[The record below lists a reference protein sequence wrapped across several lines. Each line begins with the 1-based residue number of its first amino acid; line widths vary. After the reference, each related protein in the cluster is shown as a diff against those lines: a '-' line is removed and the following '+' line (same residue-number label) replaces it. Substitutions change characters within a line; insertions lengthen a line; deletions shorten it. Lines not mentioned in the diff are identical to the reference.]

1 MKTNDIQAA
10 SRGAKSDHSHE
21 DVSAHDNQV
30 EQTGQEQ
37 ESAQL
42 DPDDKRYLRP
52 LPLMM
57 LFLATSLT
65 GSLVLMYALIIATAI
80 PSITAAF
87 NTIEDLDWYST
98 AYLFATCSVQP
109 LVAKLYDLFR
119 LRDVYVASIVLFE
132 VGNVICGAAQTSAI
146 FIGGR
151 TVAGLGAAG
160 LFSGGLVMLTVASP
174 PKWRAP
180 LIGGGMGLMIVG
192 GALGPLIGGALTQHL
207 GWRWCMWI
215 FLPPGGVSAVA
226 FLFIRVPE
234 QRKKA
239 PAKEV
244 LPILPKAMDLIG
256 FALFAPA
263 VIMLLLAFSWGGGRY
278 AWSSATIIGL
288 ICGGFAM
295 TGVFSVW
302 ALYRQ
307 EKALIPPSVFRKK
320 VVFCGCA
327 VAFLQVG
334 AFATLGDYLP
344 LWFQSVKG
352 ATPTTS
358 GLNILPTM
366 ITQLLATGFCALCFN
381 KLGYAP
387 LWAQTGNVLAGL
399 GSGLMTTF
407 NPSTPTGQWI
417 GYQIL
422 VGIGRGFVIQI
433 PPIALQNTL
442 QNEELATGT
451 ALLIFFQYFGS
462 SVFLCV
468 SKTAFL
474 NRLIPALQEHVP
486 DVDPQAIINAGA
498 TDLEN
503 IVDGSEYNALIQAY
517 SDALVTTFWLSAAAS
532 IIAFFFSFG
541 LGWRKVELQTKK
553 MMGNESEAK
562 DGEPVTAPPKLQS
575 QGHGHSGNEKPVQL

>member
-1 MKTNDIQAA
+1 METNDIQAA

-30 EQTGQEQ
+30 EQTGQ

-132 VGNVICGAAQTSAI
+132 VGNVICGAAQTSAV

-226 FLFIRVPE
+226 FLFLRVPE

-278 AWSSATIIGL
+278 A
-288 ICGGFAM
+288 C
-295 TGVFSVW
+295 
-302 ALYRQ
+302 
-307 EKALIPPSVFRKK
+307 VFRKK

>member
-1 MKTNDIQAA
+1 METNDIQAA

-21 DVSAHDNQV
+21 DVSAHDNRV
-30 EQTGQEQ
+30 EQTGQ

-119 LRDVYVASIVLFE
+119 LRVTESHHSQSNADMLLQDVYVASIVLFE
-132 VGNVICGAAQTSAI
+132 VGNVICGAAQTSAV

-226 FLFIRVPE
+226 FLFLRVPE

-302 ALYRQ
+302 AWYHQ

-517 SDALVTTFWLSAAAS
+517 SDALVTTF
-532 IIAFFFSFG
+532 
-541 LGWRKVELQTKK
+541 TKK

-575 QGHGHSGNEKPVQL
+575 QGGSHRHPYVTHREGEEWD

>member
-1 MKTNDIQAA
+1 MKTNEIQAA
-10 SRGAKSDHSHE
+10 SRGANSDHSHE
-21 DVSAHDNQV
+21 DVSAHDNRV
-30 EQTGQEQ
+30 EQTGQ

-302 ALYRQ
+302 AWYRQ

-503 IVDGSEYNALIQAY
+503 LVDGSEYNALIQAY

-575 QGHGHSGNEKPVQL
+575 QGHGPSGNEKPVQL

>member
-119 LRDVYVASIVLFE
+119 LRVTESHHSQSNADMLLQDVYVASIVLFE

-215 FLPPGGVSAVA
+215 FLPPGGVSAFA
-226 FLFIRVPE
+226 FLFLRVPE

-302 ALYRQ
+302 AWYRQ
-307 EKALIPPSVFRKK
+307 EKALIPPSIFRKK

-517 SDALVTTFWLSAAAS
+517 SDALVTTFGPEVFWEKDWGTIAA
-532 IIAFFFSFG
+532 
-541 LGWRKVELQTKK
+541 ET
-553 MMGNESEAK
+553 
-562 DGEPVTAPPKLQS
+562 
-575 QGHGHSGNEKPVQL
+575 